1 MLDYLII
8 AKASIGTNM
17 VELTFNGLFMTT
29 NKGIPDMTSIPTS
42 TSLSKST
49 FVYSVII
56 QVVILLFFL
65 LYFALSVFRVVKK
78 IKNNNFQEILDDEKR
93 EELNE
98 KNNKNQT

>member
-1 MLDYLII
+1 
-8 AKASIGTNM
+8 
-17 VELTFNGLFMTT
+17 MTT